1 MNITRPLI
9 LAAFV
14 ALFVSGCSQP
24 NDTIRAKLEPQF
36 GTAASDNA
44 SAVAKHSTGVYVV
57 GTTTGNLHAANKG
70 LRDVFIRKYDTSGKL
85 IWGRQFGTAA
95 NEHSVEVATD
105 ANNNAYVLGSTG
117 GSLARPL
124 RGTSDI
130 FVRKYTSSGKVVW
143 TQQKGLDGDD
153 TPGGVAV
160 SGGFVYVVGA
170 NQGLGTVVYRLN
182 LSGSTY
188 WKKRFSTGSSGDVT
202 VDGGGNVYV
211 AGTVIA
217 TCEDPEFFDDCTN
230 VQLNKYNASGNLV
243 WIKRLSLAQRNT
255 FQAIFAHGSSVYLVE
270 QTFDVPDDE
279 SYTHLVKLN
288 TSGVI
293 QWERNVGVA
302 DAYEEYIW
310 GRSDNVSADS
320 SGAYVASTA
329 ITNTN
334 FGDPNDP
341 NDAAYDRQAYEV
353 TKYAADGSVAWQ
365 LGSFY
370 ADDETGTDKRIF
382 GSVSGVL
389 ARSGGELYIAGSV
402 GGGAGRSNDAY
413 LKRLNT
419 ATGTTVWQR

>member
-24 NDTIRAKLEPQF
+24 NDITRAKLEPQF

-70 LRDVFIRKYDTSGKL
+70 LRDVFIRKYDNSGRL
-85 IWGRQFGTAA
+85 LWGRQFGTAA

-105 ANNNAYVLGSTG
+105 ANNNAYVVGSTG

-130 FVRKYTSSGKVVW
+130 FVRKYTSSGKVAW

-153 TPGGVAV
+153 APGGVAV

-182 LSGSTY
+182 PSGSTY

-202 VDGGGNVYV
+202 VDGSGNVYV
-211 AGTVIA
+211 AGSIPA
-217 TCEDPEFFDDCTN
+217 TCEEPEFDWWDCTD

-243 WIKRLSLAQRNT
+243 WIKRLSLALDDRLEALT
-255 FQAIFAHGSSVYLVE
+255 AYGSSVYLVE

-302 DAYEEYIW
+302 DAYEEYIT

-329 ITNTN
+329 TTN

-341 NDAAYDRQAYEV
+341 AGNRQAYEV
-353 TKYAADGSVAWQ
+353 TKYATNGSPVWQ

-370 ADDETGTDKRIF
+370 ADDETGTDQRIF

-389 ARSGGELYIAGSV
+389 ARGGGELYVAGTV
-402 GGGAGRSNDAY
+402 GSAGRGTEAY
-413 LKRLNT
+413 LKRLNA